1 MRIADGGAPEGG
13 ARDRGPRDGGPRERD
28 SQDLGARL
36 GGWTIRAVLSLLV
49 ATCRVRIA
57 VGAEHLAAVREAG
70 RPTVIALW
78 HDRLFYLTHFLYR
91 FLVRRRYPLVVL
103 ISRSRDGDFGE
114 RLGLGLGARVVRG
127 STSRGGSAAVRAL
140 LREMRRGASAVMVV
154 DGPLGPRHEP
164 KPGAATLAR
173 LAGAPLLPMSW
184 SATRTWTLRSW
195 DRMEIPKPF
204 SRIHV
209 AIGASIPVPRDTADL
224 EPASRDLAQA
234 LDELQAAAEASQEAA
249 LKARS

>member
-13 ARDRGPRDGGPRERD
+13 GAREAHPRERD

-36 GGWTIRAVLSLLV
+36 GGWAIRAVLSLLV
-49 ATCRVRIA
+49 ATCRVR
-57 VGAEHLAAVREAG
+57 VVMGGEHLAAVREAG

-78 HDRLFYLTHFLYR
+78 HDRLFYLTHLFYR
-91 FLVRRRYPLVVL
+91 SLVRRGYPLVAL

-114 RLGLGLGARVVRG
+114 RMAVGLGARVVRG

-140 LREMRRGASAVMVV
+140 LREMRRGASAVIVV

-173 LAGAPLLPMSW
+173 LSGAPLLPMSW

-209 AIGASIPVPRDTADL
+209 AVGAPIPVPRDADL
-224 EPASRDLAQA
+224 EALSGELARA
-234 LDELQAAAEASQEAA
+234 LDELHAAAEASLEAA